1 MTSGLSPRTLALSI
15 VLPLLILLGGWGLLR
30 RPAAVSEEVWAFD
43 RQLAVHEP
51 EVIVFGSS
59 LANRGV
65 DLPVL
70 ARGLGLPENKILL
83 MQLPHSSLAHWYAM
97 LKNRVF
103 ANGHRPKLVLVVDAF
118 TSMLHH
124 DLLHDMEPNV
134 ERLMEHMTPNE
145 PVLAEKVFQSDDPEQ
160 FRDYVVRLRAN
171 AWRDGLLDR
180 WRDLVLGTFF
190 TRKGKPEELEKLV
203 ERVNDDVFAND
214 KMNYDLHKQKLEE
227 QIERGAPTSTSNI
240 PYSDEDWDLRRHALL
255 PDMAELANEYGANLF
270 FVRIPLPPSNTD
282 MDFVPPEVETEA
294 VDWIE
299 SLHAVYLDMRGL
311 DLDDGMFEDMR
322 HLSNRGAELFTSA
335 LARVLSAMHALE
347 PGASDRAIQSLER
360 PQSVAVDGRTLA
372 APSLDGAKRS
382 ADGCRVEVDAGP
394 FASLSWARLSSL
406 AGREAEAGVPSPL
419 RVTEAGV
426 ALAHRQGGP
435 GCTGSA
441 WIEGGKLII
450 SPTTPGA
457 AVEVVLD
464 WDSPDPSDPTGKP
477 LRWVA
482 PGTTVTMTFA
492 DPWTLPDNAFRV
504 YARGQ
509 GVGDGQGA
517 VTVSVQDETFTLANR
532 AGRLS
537 GSSRLRAPREA
548 GWALRVAVPS
558 DGPWLLLHHL
568 AIGAPPSTAF
578 LIGRAETLH
587 GSSVRIVGG
596 RVEDTQVKATY
607 LADPVVVPLVP
618 RLRRGG
624 RGTGAFD
631 LRTLIDL
638 SDSEERDDLRPNQ
651 CSPLRVLEDGVPL
664 TGAHAPCSDVIAL
677 GEGRSCFASGIFIFA
692 SSDGSDPVLN
702 GRSYSLALTP
712 RRVCDVMGQKNAAFL
727 RDSWWLYPEDVAE
740 FQIGAPS
747 LGAFRDGANV
757 LEVEVMP
764 HVAPL
769 AEPLQIVVTADGQT
783 VLDQRWQPEG
793 TMKRRRIAWP
803 LSPPLPVGTR
813 ELVVRFTNPNDKSFA
828 LLTSVTLAEEY
839 DMFAEQVA
847 KVATV
852 ADGTPSVAIEARAER
867 TGQVLLELDPKRGT
881 MTQQGAV
888 EIKVFPLWPISDS
901 YLEKIGLAPASPI
914 AVSVDGRAFTH
925 EPDRK
930 AFRGGC
936 TDCFY
941 HSGQSILLYGEKLKK
956 QIEPAISL
964 ASALPGR
971 AMDGSETW
979 WVYPGTTLTWSLPK
993 ALPAGSTV
1001 VVEGL
1006 AFHPQKEMVG
1016 SGLFLAAGGGEAPL
1030 ARGAGEGVALVE
1042 LAAGAPVT
1050 TIALRSEAP
1059 GGFFLVRRLR
1069 VQSPAGVGWVV
1080 QQPMPDGGKAVGDA
1094 E

>member
-1 MTSGLSPRTLALSI
+1 MSSGLSTRTLALSI
-15 VLPLLILLGGWGLLR
+15 ALPLLILLGGWGLLR

-43 RQLAVHEP
+43 RQLAIHEP

-65 DLPVL
+65 DMPVL
-70 ARGLGLPENKILL
+70 ARGLGLPENKLLL

-103 ANGHRPKLVLVVDAF
+103 AQGHRPKLVLVVDAF

-160 FRDYVVRLRAN
+160 FREYVVRLRAN
-171 AWRDGLLDR
+171 AWRDGLLNR

-203 ERVNDDVFAND
+203 ERVNDEVFAND

-227 QIERGAPTSTSNI
+227 QIERGAPTATSNI
-240 PYSDEDWDLRRHALL
+240 PYSEDDWDLKRHALL
-255 PDMAELANEYGANLF
+255 PDMAALANEHGANLF

-282 MDFVPPEVETEA
+282 MDYVPPEVESEA

-299 SLHAVYLDMRGL
+299 ALSAIYLDMRGL

-322 HLSNRGAELFTSA
+322 HLSNRGAELFTGA
-335 LARVLSAMHALE
+335 LARVLTAMHALE
-347 PGASDRAIQSLER
+347 PGASSRAIQSLER
-360 PQSVAVDGRTLA
+360 PQSVVVSGRELV
-372 APSLDGAKRS
+372 APSLAGAKRS

-394 FASLSWARLSSL
+394 FAALGWAGLEAL
-406 AGREAEAGVPSPL
+406 AGREAGAGAPSPL
-419 RVTEAGV
+419 RVTEGGVVLPHRRGGAG
-426 ALAHRQGGP
+426 
-435 GCTGSA
+435 CSGSA

-457 AVEVVLD
+457 TLD
-464 WDSPDPSDPTGKP
+464 VALTWETPDPADATGKP

-482 PGTTVTMTFA
+482 PGSTVSMTFA

-509 GVGDGQGA
+509 GVGAGQGA
-517 VTVSVQDETFTLANR
+517 VTVSVQGESFTLVNH

-548 GWALRVAVPS
+548 GWTLQVAVPS

-587 GSSVRIVGG
+587 GTSVRVVGG
-596 RVEDTQVKATY
+596 RVEDTQVRATY
-607 LADPVVVPLVP
+607 ANEPVVVPIAP

-664 TGAHAPCSDVIAL
+664 QGAHAPCSDVIAL
-677 GEGRSCFASGIFIFA
+677 GEGRSCFAAGILIFA
-692 SSDGSDPVLN
+692 STDGTDPVLN

-740 FQIGAPS
+740 FQLGAPT
-747 LGAFRDGANV
+747 LGAFRDGANL

-764 HVAPL
+764 HVSPL

-793 TMKRRRIAWP
+793 TMKRRRISWP
-803 LSPPLPVGTR
+803 LDPPLPVGTQ
-813 ELVVRFTNPNDKSFA
+813 ELVVRFINPNDKSFA

-839 DMFAEQVA
+839 EMFAEQVVQ
-847 KVATV
+847 VASV
-852 ADGTPSVAIEARAER
+852 AAGTPSVVVEARAER
-867 TGQVLLELDPKRGT
+867 AGQVLLDLEPKRGT
-881 MTQQGAV
+881 MTQQGAI
-888 EIKVFPLWPISDS
+888 EIKVFPVWPVSDS
-901 YLEKIGLAPASPI
+901 YLEKIGLSPASPLT
-914 AVSVDGRAFTH
+914 VSVDGRTFTH

-930 AFRGGC
+930 GFREGC
-936 TDCFY
+936 EDCFY
-941 HSGQSILLYGEKLKK
+941 HSGQSILLYGDKVKK
-956 QIEPAISL
+956 QVEPVVSL
-964 ASALPGR
+964 SDALPGR
-971 AMDGSETW
+971 ALDGSETW
-979 WVYPGTTLTWSLPK
+979 WVYPGTTVTWTLPK
-993 ALPAGSTV
+993 AVAAGAKV

-1006 AFHPQKEMVG
+1006 AFHPQKELVG
-1016 SGLFLAAGGGEAPL
+1016 GGLFLAAGGAEAPL
-1030 ARGAGEGVALVE
+1030 ARGAGEGVALAE
-1042 LAAGAPVT
+1042 LTAPGPVST
-1050 TIALRSEAP
+1050 LAVRSEAP

-1069 VQSPAGVGWVV
+1069 VQAASGVSWVV
-1080 QQPMPDGGKAVGDA
+1080 EQPMPDGGKAVGDGD
-1094 E
+1094 